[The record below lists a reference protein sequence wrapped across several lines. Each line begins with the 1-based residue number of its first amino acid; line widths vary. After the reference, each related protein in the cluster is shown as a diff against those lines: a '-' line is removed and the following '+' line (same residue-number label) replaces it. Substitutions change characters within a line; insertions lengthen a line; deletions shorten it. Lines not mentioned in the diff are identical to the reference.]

1 MARGSSQRGG
11 ASGTA
16 AAKKKKLAVKKK
28 EELSSNPF
36 PSRKRPPPKTRSFS
50 SSEMSSRG
58 IRERTK
64 WRKKKREL
72 ERKKAE
78 QLAEKKRIQ
87 EEAELL
93 KRKLDEQKKV
103 FKKRFEIYEKVLLEA
118 DTNQKDVENILNDH
132 RKWRNFIKFK
142 LQSESEDIIQTQKN
156 EKSQLTAASVRICA
170 SEGQIYK
177 FDNELTKTKQMR
189 EEYIRDLQEVWY
201 IRFWKWLY

>member
-1 MARGSSQRGG
+1 MPRGSSQKGG
-11 ASGTA
+11 ASGTTA

-28 EELSSNPF
+28 EEL
-36 PSRKRPPPKTRSFS
+36 SRKRPPPKTRSFS